1 MASSSS
7 SSSSSSSDGFRV
19 GYAFPPNKE
28 RNVIRPSLIDYAKLH
43 GVDLVRIDLQSPI
56 LHQGPFHC
64 IIHKMYDDAWVEKL
78 QDFALKNPDVVVVD
92 RPDRIERLYNRVS
105 MLDVVSQVKVSDSG
119 VKIEVPKQVVLNRK
133 DGVIDLIRDLEVK
146 FPVIAKPLESNGSAK
161 SHEMSLVY
169 NRRGFKD
176 LETPVLLQEFV
187 NHGGVMFK
195 VYVAGEQSVCVKRKS
210 LPDVV
215 ETEEELEKKT
225 DGAMKFS
232 QISRA
237 EEKSEKCNCGRKKEA
252 AAEEEIE
259 MPPEKIVTE
268 VSRGLRE
275 AMGIRLFNFDM
286 IRDRNGT
293 YYVIDINYLPGF
305 AVLPDYEAFLTKF
318 FNEVMQKKV
327 EEEENS
333 AIEEEKA
340 KPRCCC
346 FHERESQASTFEND
360 FCSRVLN

>member
-7 SSSSSSSDGFRV
+7 SSSNRLRV

-28 RNVIRPSLIDYAKLH
+28 RNVIRPSLVDYAKLH
-43 GVDLVRIDLQSPI
+43 GVDLVRIDIQTPL

-64 IIHKMYDDAWVEKL
+64 IIHKLYDDAWAEHL
-78 QDFALKNPDVVVVD
+78 QDFASKNPDVVVVD
-92 RPDRIERLYNRVS
+92 RPDLIAQLYDRVS

-119 VKIEVPKQVVLNRK
+119 VRIEVPKQIVLK
-133 DGVIDLIRDLEVK
+133 QEDGEIDSIRDLDVK
-146 FPVIAKPLESNGSAK
+146 FPVIAKPLASDGSAK
-161 SHEMSLVY
+161 SHEMSLVF
-169 NRRGFKD
+169 NRRGLKD

-195 VYVAGEQSVCVKRKS
+195 VYVAGEESVCVKRKS
-210 LPDVV
+210 LPDVT
-215 ETEEELEKKT
+215 ETEEELEKKP

-237 EEKSEKCNCGRKKEA
+237 EEKSEKCDGAEKKA
-252 AAEEEIE
+252 AAEKEEEIE
-259 MPPEKIVTE
+259 MPPEKIVRE
-268 VSRGLRE
+268 VSNGLKE

-286 IRDRNGT
+286 IRDGNGT

-305 AVLPDYEAFLTKF
+305 AVLPEYEQFLTKF
-318 FNEVMQKKV
+318 FKEVAEKKKKKV
-327 EEEENS
+327 EEDDS
-333 AIEEEKA
+333 AIEDGKA

-346 FHERESQASTFEND
+346 FQ
-360 FCSRVLN
+360 